1 MAKWDIRN
9 LWATNIAR
17 NSRSDADSSG
27 EGAIVRPSPPVLFLM
42 EGNSVM
48 DAGRL
53 CLMGWLLLGGV
64 SAGWAANAEVLRPRV
79 PIDQIEAARTVTSP
93 FPVTPDMLQQGKA
106 LFEGKAFCRACHGSD
121 GKGLGMDLDYSTF
134 KGPLPRNFTDKLW
147 QQARTD
153 GELFWI
159 LKNGSPG
166 TDMAPFIPLV
176 LTEEEAW
183 QVLMYVRSF
192 GGR

>member
-1 MAKWDIRN
+1 MMRFVCLCAIAGG
-9 LWATNIAR
+9 LVGLATVVW
-17 NSRSDADSSG
+17 SAD
-27 EGAIVRPSPPVLFLM
+27 
-42 EGNSVM
+42 
-48 DAGRL
+48 
-53 CLMGWLLLGGV
+53 
-64 SAGWAANAEVLRPRV
+64 AEVLRPRV
-79 PIDQIEAARTVTSP
+79 PIDQMESARAVTNP
-93 FPVTPDMLQQGKA
+93 LPTTAELLQKGKA
-106 LFEGKAFCRACHGSD
+106 LFEGKAFCRACHGAD

-134 KGPLPRNFTDKLW
+134 KGPLPRNFTDRMW

-166 TDMAPFIPLV
+166 TDMASFIPLV

-192 GGR
+192 GGK